1 MRVKSREISERDIAI
16 NLVIELAESGLSSF
30 SLLGFYDDDCYF
42 LSDLAERLNVIED
55 KSWKNKLTKVVR
67 VLVNYGV
74 LTARMNN
81 NHKDHIGEPTKQME
95 YTLKVG
101 KAQLLTRGK
110 TEYTGDPEWE
120 ASFLLRNAYPKEQND
135 CY

>member
-1 MRVKSREISERDIAI
+1 MKVKSREISERDIAI
-16 NLVIELAESGLSSF
+16 NLVIELAESGLRSF
-30 SLLGFYDDDCYF
+30 SLLGFYDDDCDF
-42 LSDLAERLNVIED
+42 LSDLAERLNVVED

-67 VLVNYGV
+67 VLVKYGV

-81 NHKDHIGEPTKQME
+81 THKYYIGEPSKQME

-101 KAQLLTRGK
+101 KAQLLTRGE

-120 ASFLLRNAYPKEQND
+120 ASFLLRHAYPKEQI
-135 CY
+135 